1 MNQNSAMKELID
13 ILTHDEYGR
22 KYTAKD
28 YAIGLCIAIVFTL
41 LTCIQ

>member
-1 MNQNSAMKELID
+1 MKELFD
-13 ILTHDEYGR
+13 ILTHDEEGS

-28 YAIGLCIAIVFTL
+28 YAIGFAIAIVFTI

>member
-1 MNQNSAMKELID
+1 MKELWN
-13 ILTHDEYGR
+13 ILTHDEDGR

-28 YAIGLCIAIVFTL
+28 YAIGFTLAIVFTL

>member
-1 MNQNSAMKELID
+1 MKELFQ
-13 ILTHDEYGR
+13 ILTHDEDGS

-28 YAIGLCIAIVFTL
+28 YAIGLGIAIVFTL